1 MKFIQTI
8 LILVITIFTACK
20 TEVAGVKNVS
30 ANDLRTEINKGSNIQ
45 ILDVRTDAE
54 WQEGVIEKA
63 FKVDVTS
70 DDFDKIALDKLD
82 KNTPVYVYCRSGG
95 RSLIASEIL
104 EKKGFKVFN
113 VEGGYNAWKQLKQK

>member
-1 MKFIQTI
+1 MKFTQTI

-30 ANDLRTEINKGSNIQ
+30 ANDLRTEINKESNIQ

-63 FKVDVTS
+63 FKVDVTT
-70 DDFDKIALDKLD
+70 DNFEKVALDKLD
-82 KNTPVYVYCRSGG
+82 KNIPVYVYCRSGG